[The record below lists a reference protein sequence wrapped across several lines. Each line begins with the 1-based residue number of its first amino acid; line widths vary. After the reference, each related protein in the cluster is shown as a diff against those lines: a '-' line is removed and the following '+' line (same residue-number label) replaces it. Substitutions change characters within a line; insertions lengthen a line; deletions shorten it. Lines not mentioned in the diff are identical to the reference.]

1 MWALMTE
8 KLVELQAVRARIRRP
23 RTLSGGVVKALLTSS
38 CCPIL
43 ISSALGSSSQESS
56 SVSNS
61 AWKLMAAS
69 PNISTYPLSRFCA
82 LQFWSVVLRRTIVP
96 WLFTH
101 PSSQSAMRESVM
113 VNVPSP
119 RTSKPA
125 YPELDAGRT
134 RTMEVRTS
142 ACMPIST
149 SMPLPGMSEMALS
162 LHSLLPPK
170 ITAAMGQPS
179 GTLYLGLGRPTRTR
193 SARSVPDHCRI
204 AYALEHMFS
213 TPHSSKLTST
223 SDTPPSLMCMH
234 P

>member
-1 MWALMTE
+1 MTE
-8 KLVELQAVRARIRRP
+8 KLVELQAARARIRRP

-38 CCPIL
+38 CCCIL

-61 AWKLMAAS
+61 AWKLVAAIS
-69 PNISTYPLSRFCA
+69 PNISMYPLSRFCA

-96 WLFTH
+96 WLVTH

-119 RTSKPA
+119 RTSKPG

-134 RTMEVRTS
+134 RTMEVFTS
-142 ACMPIST
+142 ACVPSST

-162 LHSLLPPK
+162 LHSLLPRK

-179 GTLYLGLGRPTRTR
+179 GTPYLGLGRPTRTR
-193 SARSVPDHCRI
+193 SARSVPENCRI

-223 SDTPPSLMCMH
+223 SDTSPSSMCMH